1 MGERIAQVVTKI
13 FRPLMFGP
21 MKKYKPIEGMVVAF
35 AMHHKASQELNGYR
49 IFESNEIQSAFDT
62 RTK

>member
-1 MGERIAQVVTKI
+1 
-13 FRPLMFGP
+13 

-49 IFESNEIQSAFDT
+49 IFESNEIQAAFDT